1 MIRCEGLTKFYGNH
15 QAIADVDLTVSE
27 GEIVGFLGPNA
38 AGKTTT
44 MRILT
49 SFIPP
54 SAGIATVAG
63 HDVVTDSLESRR
75 SIGYLPETS
84 SLYRDMRVRQFL
96 RFCAGLRGMGA
107 AETRERMDYVLDTCG
122 LEDRADS
129 IIGTLSLGY
138 RQRVGLAQALLH
150 DPPVLILD
158 EPTVGLDPNQIIE
171 VRNLIKSL
179 AGDYTVMLSTH
190 ILPEAQMTCERVIII
205 NHGRIIAEDT
215 PEALTAQIRD
225 AETISVTLANP
236 GEHVERQLTD
246 LTDVVAVRP
255 QGGGVFHMDT
265 AVGADVRAQ
274 IAEFVVGR
282 GWGLLE
288 LRPVEMTLED
298 VFQQLTTE
306 EPAALS
312 AAQTQ
317 QQSATSPAHSRE
329 KGVE

>member
-1 MIRCEGLTKFYGNH
+1 MIRCEGLTKYYGNH
-15 QAIADVDLTVSE
+15 QAIADVNFEVDE

-54 SAGIATVAG
+54 TAGEAAVAG
-63 HDVVTDSLESRR
+63 FDVIDQSLQSRR
-75 SIGYLPETS
+75 AIGYLPETS
-84 SLYRDMRVRQFL
+84 SLYQDMRVTQYL
-96 RFCAGLRGMGA
+96 RFCGGVRSMSRADV
-107 AETRERMDYVLDTCG
+107 EERMEYVLDTCG
-122 LEDRADS
+122 LSERADS
-129 IIGTLSLGY
+129 IIGTLSLGF

-179 AGDYTVMLSTH
+179 GGQHTIMLSTH

-215 PEALTAQIRD
+215 PEALTAQIRE
-225 AETISVTLANP
+225 AETILITLARDDEN
-236 GEHVERQLTD
+236 VSRQLLD
-246 LTDVVAVRP
+246 LPDVVGVRSV
-255 QGGGVFHMDT
+255 GDGSYHVDT
-265 AVGADVRAQ
+265 AVGTDVRAE
-274 IAEFVVGR
+274 IAEFAVSR

-298 VFQQLTTE
+298 VFRQLTTE
-306 EPAALS
+306 E
-312 AAQTQ
+312 
-317 QQSATSPAHSRE
+317 E
-329 KGVE
+329 GVE

>member
-1 MIRCEGLTKFYGNH
+1 MIHCEGLTKFYGNH
-15 QAIADVDLTVSE
+15 QAIADVNLSVAE

-54 SAGIATVAG
+54 SAGKAEVAG
-63 HDVVTDSLESRR
+63 HDVVGDSLLSRR
-75 SIGYLPETS
+75 AIGYLPETS
-84 SLYRDMRVRQFL
+84 TLYRDMRVTQYL
-96 RFCAGLRGMGA
+96 RFCAGLRGMGK
-107 AETRERMDYVLDTCG
+107 AETSERLEYVLDTCG
-122 LEDRADS
+122 LDERPND
-129 IIGTLSLGY
+129 IIGTLSLGF

-171 VRNLIKSL
+171 VRELIKSL

-205 NHGRIIAEDT
+205 NHGMIIAEDT
-215 PEALTAQIRD
+215 PHNLTAQIRQ
-225 AETISVTLANP
+225 AETLSITLANTE
-236 GEHVERQLTD
+236 GSVERQLKD
-246 LTDVVAVRP
+246 MSEVVAVRP
-255 QGGGVFHMDT
+255 VGPSTFHVDT
-265 AVGADVRAQ
+265 AVGSDVRAE
-274 IAEFVVGR
+274 IAKYVVDH

-298 VFQQLTTE
+298 VFRQLTTE
-306 EPAALS
+306 E
-312 AAQTQ
+312 
-317 QQSATSPAHSRE
+317 E
-329 KGVE
+329 GVE

>member
-1 MIRCEGLTKFYGNH
+1 MIRCEGLTKYYGNH
-15 QAIADVDLTVSE
+15 RAITDVDFTVDE

-54 SAGIATVAG
+54 SAGSATVAD

-75 SIGYLPETS
+75 AIGYLPETS

-96 RFCAGLRGMGA
+96 GFCAGLRGMGR
-107 AETRERMDYVLDTCG
+107 AETKERMEYVIDTCG
-122 LEDRADS
+122 LEERADS
-129 IIGTLSLGY
+129 IIGTLSLGF

-179 AGDYTVMLSTH
+179 AGEYTVMLSTH

-215 PEALTAQIRD
+215 PEALTAQIRE
-225 AETISVTLANP
+225 AETVSVTLATP
-236 GEHVERQLTD
+236 GEHVERRLND
-246 LTDVVAVRP
+246 MPEVAAVRN
-255 QGGGVFHMDT
+255 QGNGVYHIDT
-265 AVGADVRAQ
+265 TIGTELRAE
-274 IAEFVVGR
+274 IAETIVSQ

-298 VFQQLTTE
+298 VFQQLTTRE
-306 EPAALS
+306 E
-312 AAQTQ
+312 
-317 QQSATSPAHSRE
+317 
-329 KGVE
+329 GVE

>member
-1 MIRCEGLTKFYGNH
+1 MIRCEGLTKYYGNH
-15 QAIADVDLTVSE
+15 QAIADVSLEVDE

-54 SAGIATVAG
+54 SGGTASVAD
-63 HDVVTDSLESRR
+63 HDVVNDSLGSRR
-75 SIGYLPETS
+75 AIGYLPERM
-84 SLYRDMRVRQFL
+84 SLYGDMRARQFL
-96 RFCAGLRGMGA
+96 HYCAGLRDMGR
-107 AETRERMDYVLDTCG
+107 AETAERIEYVLDTCG
-122 LEDRADS
+122 LEDRADD
-129 IIGTLSLGY
+129 IIGTFSLGY

-190 ILPEAQMTCERVIII
+190 ILPEAQMTCERVVII
-205 NHGRIIAEDT
+205 NHGRIVAEDT
-215 PEALTAQIRD
+215 PEALTAQIRQS
-225 AETISVTLANP
+225 ETISVTVAEDDKSARGLLLDIP
-236 GEHVERQLTD
+236 R
-246 LTDVVAVRP
+246 VVAVRP
-255 QGGGVFHMDT
+255 VGEGTYHVDT
-265 AVGADVRAQ
+265 SVGSDVRAE
-274 IAEFVVGR
+274 IAEFVVGK

-298 VFQQLTTE
+298 VFRQLTTE
-306 EPAALS
+306 E
-312 AAQTQ
+312 
-317 QQSATSPAHSRE
+317 E
-329 KGVE
+329 GVE

>member
-1 MIRCEGLTKFYGNH
+1 MIRCEGLTKYYGNH
-15 QAIADVDLTVSE
+15 RAIADVDFSVGE

-54 SAGIATVAG
+54 SAGTATVAG
-63 HDVVTDSLESRR
+63 HDVVTDSIESRR

-84 SLYRDMRVRQFL
+84 SLYQDMRVRQFL
-96 RFCAGLRGMGA
+96 RFCAGLRGMGR
-107 AETRERMDYVLDTCG
+107 AETNERMEYVLDTCG
-122 LEDRADS
+122 LEERAES

-171 VRNLIKSL
+171 VRNLIKGL

-225 AETISVTLANP
+225 AQTISITLAAP
-236 GEHVERQLTD
+236 GDRVERRLTD
-246 LTDVVAVRP
+246 MAEVAAVRN
-255 QGGGVFHMDT
+255 QGNGVYHVDT
-265 AVGADVRAQ
+265 SIGSEVRAE
-274 IAEFVVGR
+274 IAEMIVR
-282 GWGLLE
+282 EGWGLLE

-298 VFQQLTTE
+298 VFTQLTTRE
-306 EPAALS
+306 E
-312 AAQTQ
+312 
-317 QQSATSPAHSRE
+317 
-329 KGVE
+329 GVE

>member
-1 MIRCEGLTKFYGNH
+1 MIRCEGLTKYYGNH
-15 QAIADVDLTVSE
+15 QAIADVDLHVGE

-54 SAGIATVAG
+54 SAGTATVAG
-63 HDVVTDSLESRR
+63 HDVVTDSLEPRR
-75 SIGYLPETS
+75 AIGYLPETS
-84 SLYRDMRVRQFL
+84 SLYRDMRVTQFL
-96 RFCAGLRGMGA
+96 RFCAGLRGMGRQ
-107 AETRERMDYVLDTCG
+107 ETRERIDYVLEICG
-122 LEDRADS
+122 LSHRAES

-138 RQRVGLAQALLH
+138 RQRGGLAQALLH
-150 DPPVLILD
+150 EPPVLILD

-179 AGDYTVMLSTH
+179 AKKHTVMLSTH

-215 PEALTAQIRD
+215 PEALTAQIRE
-225 AETISVTLANP
+225 AETISITLASP
-236 GEHVERQLTD
+236 GESVERQLTD
-246 LTDVVAVRP
+246 MGNVVAVRSR
-255 QGGGVFHMDT
+255 GNGVYHLDT
-265 AVGADVRAQ
+265 AIGADVRAE

-306 EPAALS
+306 EPAAVS
-312 AAQTQ
+312 AGSGQ
-317 QQSATSPAHSRE
+317 E
-329 KGVE
+329 KGAE

>member
-1 MIRCEGLTKFYGNH
+1 MIRCEGLTKYYGNH
-15 QAIADVDLTVSE
+15 RAIAEVDFAVNE

-54 SAGIATVAG
+54 SAGTATVAG
-63 HDVVTDSLESRR
+63 HDVVTDSLQSRR

-84 SLYRDMRVRQFL
+84 SLYREMRVREFL
-96 RFCAGLRGMGA
+96 NFCAGLRGMGR
-107 AETRERMDYVLDTCG
+107 AETRERMEYVLDTCG
-122 LEDRADS
+122 LNERADS
-129 IIGTLSLGY
+129 IISTLSLGF

-215 PEALTAQIRD
+215 PEALTAQIRE
-225 AETISVTLANP
+225 AETLAISLASP
-236 GEHVERQLTD
+236 DDVVERRLTD
-246 LTDVVAVRP
+246 MPDVTAVRA
-255 QGGGVFHMDT
+255 QGDGVYHVDT
-265 AVGADVRAQ
+265 SIGADVRAD
-274 IAEFVVGR
+274 IAEEIVQQ

-306 EPAALS
+306 E
-312 AAQTQ
+312 
-317 QQSATSPAHSRE
+317 E
-329 KGVE
+329 GVE